1 MENYL
6 RTEILIAQDVKREL
20 DLLVNDIEIKDEKFW
35 NFVEGLPTML
45 VQNGLVQTFAFIKSK
60 AKRDDGNYGKVYNAF
75 QNYVKKLAKKETDT
89 TFDMLKFLID
99 GTHQLEIY
107 LYYQQQVL
115 QFAIWFKRL
124 GLALYAPRA
133 ACKIWR

>member
-6 RTEILIAQDVKREL
+6 RTEILIARDVKREL
-20 DLLVNDIEIKDEKFW
+20 DSLDNIKDEKFW

-60 AKRDDGNYGKVYNAF
+60 AKENDEKYGKVYNAF
-75 QNYVKKLAKKETDT
+75 QSYVKKLTGKEADT
-89 TFDMLKFLID
+89 SFDMLKFLID
-99 GTHQLEIY
+99 NTHQLEIY

-115 QFAIWFKRL
+115 LFAIWFKRL
-124 GLALYAPRA
+124 GLALYAPQSGM
-133 ACKIWR
+133 

>member
-1 MENYL
+1 MKNYL

-20 DLLVNDIEIKDEKFW
+20 DSLDNIDDEKFW

-60 AKRDDGNYGKVYNAF
+60 AKGNNKKYEKKYEKIYNAF
-75 QNYVKKLAKKETDT
+75 QSYVRKLANKEADT

-99 GTHQLEIY
+99 DTHQLEIY

-124 GLALYAPRA
+124 VLALYAPQGSM
-133 ACKIWR
+133 